1 MGTKPMEPQK
11 LFRADKRDFSV
22 GDTVLYAG
30 EFLDKN
36 PTGSTNIEKTFEDM
50 CTNRLLE
57 KVDVFPVCT
66 KSPSQ
71 MSVILA
77 KQSGIPINHPK
88 IYAKPHDILPEII
101 SNNGNCAENSAVKD
115 ALLKSDVYKVWRKS
129 MPRLKDVPNISNY
142 RNGAK
147 HLNDVDEINKE
158 ILATGA
164 FLPKNQLLYRGD
176 VFREEVISYKDG
188 PISTSMMPSVALWH
202 AREVSGDVAILR
214 IAQEHSI
221 QAFVFG
227 VTGNQRNTQEFE
239 VLLRTNI
246 FLQRTNE
253 MVIPGMR
260 VVEYDVYA
268 INT

>member
-1 MGTKPMEPQK
+1 
-11 LFRADKRDFSV
+11 
-22 GDTVLYAG
+22 
-30 EFLDKN
+30 
-36 PTGSTNIEKTFEDM
+36 M
-50 CTNRLLE
+50 CINQCLE
-57 KVDVFPVCT
+57 VVDIFPVRT
-66 KSPSQ
+66 RSPLHIDV
-71 MSVILA
+71 MIA
-77 KQSGIPINHPK
+77 KHSGITIIHPR

-101 SNNGNCAENSAVKD
+101 SNNGNCAENNAFED

-142 RNGAK
+142 RNRAK
-147 HLNDVDEINKE
+147 HLNDVDEVNKE

-176 VFREEVISYKDG
+176 VFREEVVSYKDG

-221 QAFVFG
+221 HAFVFG
-227 VTGNQRNTQEFE
+227 ATGNQRNTQEFE

-253 MVIPGMR
+253 MVISGMR

-268 INT
+268 IST